1 MMALTQD
8 NCRTKSSPSKDR
20 KHETSWYEMTIQEE
34 QELMEEERQAAEA
47 DDHETRIETSSEPTV
62 SVTVRTDLC
71 EQQSAMSQRQIEIDI
86 LDSNNVK
93 KYKQLVKSD
102 KIKSPFK
109 RRLSDENWSSDDE
122 SGSSAKGNGRGT
134 PGFDPDR
141 DDDDDQHMYWKKSK
155 KDEYDRGNVRWRRES
170 SSSGASS
177 QNSGR
182 NKQTVEFET
191 DEAVLSRRQKQI
203 DYGKNTLGYT
213 NYIEKVP
220 RHERTKDH
228 PKTPQKHMKYSRR
241 AWDGV
246 IKVWRKQLHVFD
258 PSSKCDDDE

>member
-1 MMALTQD
+1 MALTSD
-8 NCRTKSSPSKDR
+8 NCRTKKSPS
-20 KHETSWYEMTIQEE
+20 KHETSWYEVTVKEE
-34 QELMEEERQAAEA
+34 QKLIEEELRQAAAE
-47 DDHETRIETSSEPTV
+47 DETSSERTV
-62 SVTVRTDLC
+62 PAVAVRTDLW
-71 EQQSAMSQRQIEIDI
+71 EQQSEMSRRQIEIDI
-86 LDSNNVK
+86 LDSKNVK
-93 KYKQLVKSD
+93 KYEKLVKSE

-122 SGSSAKGNGRGT
+122 SGASAKGNGRGT

-141 DDDDDQHMYWKKSK
+141 DDDDDRHMYWKKSK
-155 KDEYDRGNVRWRRES
+155 KDEYDRGSTRWRRES

-182 NKQTVEFET
+182 RMIEFET

-213 NYIEKVP
+213 NYIEKIP

-258 PSSKCDDDE
+258 PSSK